1 MAAFLQTYQ
10 LPLILACFLLGCL
23 GALTLFRRT
32 EDTKAWLLADVI
44 WVALGGVGAVVAIA
58 AGIYQEDSTALNRQ
72 ITVAYTASRA
82 FDSDAARF
90 RLRYC
95 AETSDADLTT
105 LCEKVEFLSA
115 SSAENTALPLFLTIT
130 ERAAPLEGI
139 SLLFGSARDH
149 AEMSQAAA
157 ELEMAEFLAFD
168 TRDVPTIMAVENI
181 APTRQEIAAD
191 YRVLALTYDTLIEDI
206 AALRDGWQRLQSG
219 RALLILQIIALCLV
233 AFAAP
238 FRLGRTIDSL
248 L

>member
-32 EDTKAWLLADVI
+32 EDTKAWLMADVI

-82 FDSDAARF
+82 FDTDAARF

-95 AETSDADLTT
+95 AETTDADLTT

-168 TRDVPTIMAVENI
+168 TRDGPPPPGGPPGVCS
-181 APTRQEIAAD
+181 TRRSDHLGLRRPQWSWAASP
-191 YRVLALTYDTLIEDI
+191 RGGQH
-206 AALRDGWQRLQSG
+206 LRLRQSRGIRQSG
-219 RALLILQIIALCLV
+219 SPQQNRNQ
-233 AFAAP
+233 P
-238 FRLGRTIDSL
+238 GR
-248 L
+248 